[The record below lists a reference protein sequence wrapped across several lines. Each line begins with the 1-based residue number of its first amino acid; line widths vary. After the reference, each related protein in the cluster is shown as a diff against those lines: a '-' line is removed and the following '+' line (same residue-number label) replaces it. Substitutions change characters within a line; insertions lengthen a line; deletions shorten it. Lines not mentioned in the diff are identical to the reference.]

1 MTTNQNSTPYANA
14 IRRLT
19 TVVIMGIAPLLIT
32 VGTATAAHADTT
44 VSTPDPS
51 FHSPARRTGLHP
63 ARRRT
68 TTTSTTAVDS
78 AKPPPRA
85 SSAAAT
91 AAACEGAAG
100 PQRKAH

>member
-1 MTTNQNSTPYANA
+1 MTSQQLRIYRVRWREGDDLVMTTNQNTTSHANA

-51 FHSPARRTGLHP
+51 FHSPVRHP
-63 ARRRT
+63 AFPGQTDRPSPGT
-68 TTTSTTAVDS
+68 
-78 AKPPPRA
+78 P
-85 SSAAAT
+85 
-91 AAACEGAAG
+91 
-100 PQRKAH
+100 AHHHHQHHSGR